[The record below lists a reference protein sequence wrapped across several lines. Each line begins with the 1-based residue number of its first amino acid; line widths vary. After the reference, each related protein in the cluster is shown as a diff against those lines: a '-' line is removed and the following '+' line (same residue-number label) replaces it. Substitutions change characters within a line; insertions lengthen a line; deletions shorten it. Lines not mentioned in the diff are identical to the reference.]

1 MVFFPPITRDAK
13 LIGADPLHALWSPHA
28 QLFFGLYPKAAL
40 LERGNFI
47 FWTWSRK
54 TENWVTSG
62 RVMISGFVFVF
73 SFFSPLWYLCCLFL
87 HFKCAFYLSF
97 QLGWSHT
104 RSMDLMQVGRC
115 KSITLSEWCEGC
127 SPNCFPFESSGAAVL
142 KDYLPSFLICG
153 DKCTLAWHS
162 LTVGKVYGTDFF
174 SHLFFY
180 AWAKVEVNKSL
191 LN

>member
-13 LIGADPLHALWSPHA
+13 LTGADPLHAPWSPHA

-54 TENWVTSG
+54 TENWVISG
-62 RVMISGFVFVF
+62 RVTISGFVFVF
-73 SFFSPLWYLCCLFL
+73 SFFSPSGTSVVCFYILNVPSTS
-87 HFKCAFYLSF
+87 AFS
-97 QLGWSHT
+97 LGWSHT
-104 RSMDLMQVGRC
+104 RSMDLMQVGRR
-115 KSITLSEWCEGC
+115 KSIALSEWCEGC

-162 LTVGKVYGTDFF
+162 LTAGKVYGTDFF
-174 SHLFFY
+174 FPPFLLCLS
-180 AWAKVEVNKSL
+180 KSRGEQTTP
-191 LN
+191 